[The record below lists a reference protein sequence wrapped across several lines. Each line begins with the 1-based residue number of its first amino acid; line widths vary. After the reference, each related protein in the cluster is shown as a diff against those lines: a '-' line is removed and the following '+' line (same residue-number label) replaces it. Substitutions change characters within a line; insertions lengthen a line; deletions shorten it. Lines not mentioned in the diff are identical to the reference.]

1 MIYGS
6 QIASHTPRCPHA
18 HRCPFIFRPEPTGGL
33 LWRLAPRRGERHEAP
48 GRRPSGLELRP
59 HRQGGGETH
68 REEASSSICGAS
80 ARTAEREPMY
90 GAATGA
96 KVGTEAATKDSIGT
110 RELDSRSRGP
120 PRQGQSFYYRERSNR
135 IVTASGNSA
144 HTALRPSGTA
154 RESPI
159 ATVAN
164 GNARRKTTA
173 PPSLSPYRTP
183 GNTRSIRSLDARW
196 SLATWRRE
204 SQATTVAVPTVRGPV
219 TWPVTVTDTHG
230 SRDTDAV
237 DLSLENEIQGHGA
250 QGVRCRMAITLVDY
264 GTPSLVRRP
273 APAASLLPAPV
284 AHGYPPAP

>member
-135 IVTASGNSA
+135 IVTASGNSCA
-144 HTALRPSGTA
+144 YGPASVRYRA
-154 RESPI
+154 REPDRDSREREREAQNHGPAQPITISHTREHALDPI
-159 ATVAN
+159 AA
-164 GNARRKTTA
+164 
-173 PPSLSPYRTP
+173 
-183 GNTRSIRSLDARW
+183 
-196 SLATWRRE
+196 
-204 SQATTVAVPTVRGPV
+204 
-219 TWPVTVTDTHG
+219 
-230 SRDTDAV
+230 
-237 DLSLENEIQGHGA
+237 
-250 QGVRCRMAITLVDY
+250 TLV
-264 GTPSLVRRP
+264 GRWRLGVERARP
-273 APAASLLPAPV
+273 LQ
-284 AHGYPPAP
+284 